1 LRIGEA
7 VSVPLARTLS
17 AYIARQFLAWFCAVF
32 AAMLLIAFLLNYIDL
47 LRRGASRAQATL
59 GLLFEMATLKSP
71 QTAQDILPFAI
82 LFGTMLAFWRLTR
95 SNELV
100 IARAAGVSVWQFLT
114 PAVLVAFLI
123 GLFSVTLF
131 NPIGSLMETAYQRL
145 ESRILHEGSAQL
157 LLSGAGL
164 WLRQSDEAG
173 NQIIIHADRVASFG
187 VPARPKESP
196 KGLIGRAR
204 GWAFT
209 PGLRSRRSVGVKPGG
224 RPADGRHF
232 HLAGVTLFFFN
243 ALPQVTSRIDAR
255 AAQLES
261 GEWLIEDGTRWLPDG
276 PPESFARLLLPTDLT
291 RHNIEESFAAPD
303 TMSFWSL
310 PGFIRLL
317 QRSGFPAQR
326 HRLYFDLL
334 LVRPFLLSAMV
345 LVAAAFSL
353 RSERRGGAT
362 LMIVGGVATGFLLY
376 FLSDIVSAL
385 GLSAEIPVTLAAWT
399 PTGVSV
405 IFGTSMLLHLE
416 DG

>member
-1 LRIGEA
+1 LP
-7 VSVPLARTLS
+7 VPRARTLS
-17 AYIARQFLAWFCAVF
+17 AYIARQFLIWFCAVF

-59 GLLFEMATLKSP
+59 GVLFEMAALKSP

-82 LFGTMLAFWRLTR
+82 LFGTMFAFWRLTR

-100 IARAAGVSVWQFLT
+100 IVRAAGVSVWQFLT
-114 PAVLVAFLI
+114 PAVLVAFLV

-173 NQIIIHADRVASFG
+173 NQIIIHAGHV
-187 VPARPKESP
+187 
-196 KGLIGRAR
+196 
-204 GWAFT
+204 T
-209 PGLRSRRSVGVKPGG
+209 PH
-224 RPADGRHF
+224 HF
-232 HLAGVTLFFFN
+232 RLTGVTLFFFN
-243 ALPQVTSRIDAR
+243 GLTQVTSRIDAR
-255 AAQLES
+255 AARLDN
-261 GEWLIEDGTRWLPDG
+261 GRWLIEDGTRWLPNG
-276 PPESFARLLLPTDLT
+276 PPERFARLLLPTDLT
-291 RHNIEESFAAPD
+291 SRNIEESFAAPD
-303 TMSFWSL
+303 TMSFWDL
-310 PGFIRLL
+310 PGFVRLL

-326 HRLYFDLL
+326 HRLYFDILL
-334 LVRPFLLSAMV
+334 ARPFLLAAMV
-345 LVAAAFSL
+345 LVAATFSL
-353 RSERRGGAT
+353 RMQRRGGT
-362 LMIVGGVATGFLLY
+362 TMMIIGGVATGFLLY
-376 FLSDIVSAL
+376 SLSDIIFAL
-385 GLSAEIPVTLAAWT
+385 GLAARIPVTLAAWA